1 MGMWGARVSWCASA
15 GSSTRK
21 ATLEGGHTLLEH
33 DRRLAPLF
41 LALRARQESDA
52 GTELPRDLQTGVG
65 VEGRKAFVD
74 LPLGVAAVR
83 PEELVS
89 KPLECRGHGRKAAAQ
104 QREVRT
110 EVREVEVRIT
120 EANLVEVDRARSLGH
135 EDVLVMEVLVDGP
148 AGLGSER
155 RRQLREAAADAICCP
170 GPVGVPFGNGGR
182 PRVKVH
188 QLGPDIERLVQG
200 QPGPVQ

>member
-21 ATLEGGHTLLEH
+21 ATLEGGHPLLEH

-52 GTELPRDLQTGVG
+52 GAELPRDLQTGVG

-74 LPLGVAAVR
+74 LPLGVASVR

-89 KPLECRGHGRKAAAQ
+89 KPLECRGHGREAAAQ

-110 EVREVEVRIT
+110 EVREGEVRIA
-120 EANLVEVDRARSLGH
+120 EANIIEVDRTPSLGH
-135 EDVLVMEVLVDGP
+135 EDVLGLGVLVDGP
-148 AGLGSER
+148 
-155 RRQLREAAADAICCP
+155 P
-170 GPVGVPFGNGGR
+170 GPGA
-182 PRVKVH
+182 
-188 QLGPDIERLVQG
+188 D
-200 QPGPVQ
+200 

>member
-1 MGMWGARVSWCASA
+1 MMPTDGDAERSRGLVRIR
-15 GSSTRK
+15 GSSPWK
-21 ATLEGGHTLLEH
+21 VAVESGHPLLEH

-52 GTELPRDLQTGVG
+52 GAELPRDLQTGVG

-74 LPLGVAAVR
+74 LPLGVAYVR

-89 KPLECRGHGRKAAAQ
+89 KPLECRGHGREAAAQ
-104 QREVRT
+104 QREVRA
-110 EVREVEVRIT
+110 EVREVEVRVA
-120 EANLVEVDRARSLGH
+120 EANLVEVDHARALGH

-155 RRQLREAAADAICCP
+155 RRQLREAAADAIC
-170 GPVGVPFGNGGR
+170 
-182 PRVKVH
+182 
-188 QLGPDIERLVQG
+188 
-200 QPGPVQ
+200 

>member
-52 GTELPRDLQTGVG
+52 GTELPRDLQTGGG

-74 LPLGVAAVR
+74 LPPGVTSVR
-83 PEELVS
+83 REEFVS
-89 KPLECRGHGRKAAAQ
+89 KPLERSDHGRERAAGRQ
-104 QREVRT
+104 EIGV
-110 EVREVEVRIT
+110 EVREAEVGT
-120 EANLVEVDRARSLGH
+120 AEAN
-135 EDVLVMEVLVDGP
+135 
-148 AGLGSER
+148 
-155 RRQLREAAADAICCP
+155 
-170 GPVGVPFGNGGR
+170 
-182 PRVKVH
+182 
-188 QLGPDIERLVQG
+188 
-200 QPGPVQ
+200 